1 VHSGSPVRVT
11 NKALTSNIATLTT
24 GTAHGL
30 VVGDSVAVSGVDATF
45 NGTHVI
51 RTVTS
56 TTFTYAR
63 TAANVTSVALTRKCA
78 TSRVAD
84 YWSNVL
90 LPNWLHLYRQRAV
103 VHHCLY

>member
-11 NKALTSNIATLTT
+11 NKALASNIATLTT

-56 TTFTYAR
+56 TTFTYSR
-63 TAANVTSVALTRKCA
+63 TAANVTSVALT
-78 TSRVAD
+78 TWPD
-84 YWSNVL
+84 VL